1 MQPVA
6 VHLSQRPILVFSK
19 VKKIP
24 DLIGILFFMDSSCLM
39 YDFLLFTPIVSFFVF
54 SDILNRFRSHIYKF
68 VFLKKFKFFV
78 KRI

>member
-6 VHLSQRPILVFSK
+6 VHLSQRPIHVFSK

-24 DLIGILFFMDSSCLM
+24 ELIGILFFMDSSFLM

-54 SDILNRFRSHIYKF
+54 SDIF
-68 VFLKKFKFFV
+68 FKYF
-78 KRI
+78 I